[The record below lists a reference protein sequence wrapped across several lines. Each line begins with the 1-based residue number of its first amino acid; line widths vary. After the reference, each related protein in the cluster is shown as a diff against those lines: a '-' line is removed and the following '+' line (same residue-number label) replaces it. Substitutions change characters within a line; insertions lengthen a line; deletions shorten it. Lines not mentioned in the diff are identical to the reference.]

1 MRRTETH
8 RHVNSLVSLAQQRL
22 YRRHRRLAARSL
34 RLRSRR
40 QNLRRSMSVQ
50 LYRALAALLAFLM
63 RVVISDFLDL
73 LYMRAFAACAV
84 TEWQ

>member
-1 MRRTETH
+1 
-8 RHVNSLVSLAQQRL
+8 
-22 YRRHRRLAARSL
+22 
-34 RLRSRR
+34 
-40 QNLRRSMSVQ
+40 MSVQ